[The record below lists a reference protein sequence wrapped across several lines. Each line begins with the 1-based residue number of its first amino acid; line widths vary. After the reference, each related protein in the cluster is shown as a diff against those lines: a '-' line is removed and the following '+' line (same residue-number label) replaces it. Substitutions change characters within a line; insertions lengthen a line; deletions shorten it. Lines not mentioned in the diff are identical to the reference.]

1 MALPLG
7 ILALGSIFIGY
18 LTKDMFIGLG
28 SHFWNNAIYI
38 HPKNI
43 QMIDAE
49 FLPTIFKLLPV
60 ILSIFG
66 LFLALILYHFNF
78 KLFYQ
83 IKISNIGLH
92 FYNFLN
98 KKWFFDKIYYEFIN
112 QNILQMSYNTTYK
125 LIDKGIIEFFG
136 PAGLLQLF
144 FNWSKKIIILQTGY
158 IFHYS
163 LLIFFSLIFLITILC
178 ISIYFNFIKI
188 FVFNFVIAFLFNVN
202 KHNS

>member
-38 HPKNI
+38 HPQNI

-60 ILSIFG
+60 IFSMLGLS
-66 LFLALILYHFNF
+66 LAFVLYHFNF
-78 KLFYQ
+78 KFFYEL
-83 IKISNIGLH
+83 KISKFGLF

-98 KKWFFDKIYYEFIN
+98 KKWFFD
-112 QNILQMSYNTTYK
+112 
-125 LIDKGIIEFFG
+125 
-136 PAGLLQLF
+136 
-144 FNWSKKIIILQTGY
+144 
-158 IFHYS
+158 
-163 LLIFFSLIFLITILC
+163 
-178 ISIYFNFIKI
+178 
-188 FVFNFVIAFLFNVN
+188 
-202 KHNS
+202 